1 MKDTELVVYREYFGR
16 FEEVGRVAPAGGG
29 IGFAYSESYLQ
40 SRTAQSISQALPLR
54 SGAFPARETESFFN
68 GILPE
73 GSMRRSLGRAFHAD
87 IDDVGA
93 FMARL
98 NDESAGALVF
108 GKGEEPL
115 LEGRSYAPVGEE
127 DLVRFAARPGEFAP
141 RAASRSRLSLAGAQ
155 MKIGL
160 FFDASSGFWFYPQG
174 AAPSSHIV
182 KACDGSFPDQTVNEA
197 ICMRTAAALGF
208 DAAPCRL
215 IPVAGQEPLLAV
227 ERFAPHR
234 RCEDGRYRRNRPVV
248 RRRCPVCP
256 RRAGRADRGVPL
268 GPARGGR
275 GRRRG
280 GLPAGRR
287 SGQAD

>member
-93 FMARL
+93 FLARL

-108 GKGEEPL
+108 GKG
-115 LEGRSYAPVGEE
+115 RSP
-127 DLVRFAARPGEFAP
+127 FW
-141 RAASRSRLSLAGAQ
+141 RAAAMHPWGRRTSC
-155 MKIGL
+155 
-160 FFDASSGFWFYPQG
+160 ASPH
-174 AAPSSHIV
+174 APGSS
-182 KACDGSFPDQTVNEA
+182 
-197 ICMRTAAALGF
+197 
-208 DAAPCRL
+208 
-215 IPVAGQEPLLAV
+215 
-227 ERFAPHR
+227 
-234 RCEDGRYRRNRPVV
+234 
-248 RRRCPVCP
+248 P
-256 RRAGRADRGVPL
+256 RGPPADRGC
-268 GPARGGR
+268 RWR
-275 GRRRG
+275 GRR
-280 GLPAGRR
+280 
-287 SGQAD
+287 